1 LLDGSIY
8 GEADM
13 PSGEWQNY
21 SIFAD
26 SILVRIAKEFG
37 WLKELLPEILK
48 VVNRL
53 NGDFKN
59 TVLKFNKR
67 NLA

>member
-1 LLDGSIY
+1 MAKLTCLVGSGRTIQF
-8 GEADM
+8 
-13 PSGEWQNY
+13 SLIQFW
-21 SIFAD
+21 
-26 SILVRIAKEFG
+26 LEFG